1 MRRTDDLTINK
12 GGGQLRQRCKAA
24 AVDGGV
30 DTWSRDEHGQDGE
43 ASVGVSYGAI
53 GSRRM
58 EHPRGKTK
66 EGGAIPSMG
75 AGSGKGRSSAGSEE
89 GGGSRK
95 RRGGEAAAVDANRGG
110 RDGAANGEMIWSNAK
125 EKEKA

>member
-1 MRRTDDLTINK
+1 MDDDE
-12 GGGQLRQRCKAA
+12 GGG
-24 AVDGGV
+24 GGV
-30 DTWSRDEHGQDGE
+30 GGDCRRRSGHRSHGEHGRDGE
-43 ASVGVSYGAI
+43 AGVGVGDGAI

-95 RRGGEAAAVDANRGG
+95 RRGGEAAAVDANRWG

-125 EKEKA
+125 ETEKGFLQVKMSLR